1 MVTMTRTSGTSA
13 SPVVPI
19 LSGPTASGKTALA
32 LEVAEKFGGIELIN
46 ADSLCIYREM
56 DIGTAKP
63 TREERSRVP
72 HHLVDIRNP
81 SEEFTAGDFVREVKT
96 AVESIQARGKRA
108 LIVGGTGFYLK
119 ALRFGLWDAPPADP
133 ELRKALEALPLAELH
148 RELAE
153 KDPASAQRIGATDL
167 YRLVRAVEILRL
179 SGKTPSE
186 LQAQAP
192 SEPSPNFPLWVI
204 DRTAEELDA
213 RILLRSDALLR
224 AGLLEETR
232 SLSERFPGARPLKS
246 VGYAECV
253 LYLAGQSPAGRTI
266 APGVAGL
273 RGEITLATRQLA
285 RRQRKWFRNQKPE
298 KRFQLDQDHSALLQE
313 LRAWFENPNA
323 R

>member
-1 MVTMTRTSGTSA
+1 MTTLKTLTRLICAFTLLSA
-13 SPVVPI
+13 STSHAQISAVGMRQI
-19 LSGPTASGKTALA
+19 QSGGMTITLVYPTAAAAQAVTYGAFTVQIASNAAPLP
-32 LEVAEKFGGIELIN
+32 
-46 ADSLCIYREM
+46 ADS
-56 DIGTAKP
+56 TAA
-63 TREERSRVP
+63 S
-72 HHLVDIRNP
+72 
-81 SEEFTAGDFVREVKT
+81 
-96 AVESIQARGKRA
+96 GKRA

-119 ALRFGLWDAPPADP
+119 ALRFGLWDAPPAEP
-133 ELRKALEALPLAELH
+133 KLRKELEALPLFELH
-148 RELAE
+148 RELSE
-153 KDPASAQRIGATDL
+153 KDPVSAQRIGPSDL

-179 SGKTPSE
+179 SGKTPTE

-192 SEPSPNFPLWVI
+192 SEPSRSFPLWVI

-213 RILLRSDALLR
+213 RILLRTEALLR

-232 SLSERFPGARPLKS
+232 SLLEHFPGARPLKS

-253 LYLAGQSPAGRTI
+253 LYLSGQIPSGRTV
-266 APGVAGL
+266 APGEAGL
-273 RGEITLATRQLA
+273 RDEITLGTRQLA